1 MSMTDPIADML
12 TRIRNANAIRR
23 DTVDVPRS
31 RLKKGIAEVLKR
43 EGFIVDYLDIDAG
56 AQSTLRLEL
65 RYGPDGQRLI
75 RDIQRVSK
83 PGRRVYRGVG
93 DLEAPLD
100 GIGVFVV
107 STDKG
112 VLSDREAR
120 EQRTGGEVLCKV
132 Y

>member
-12 TRIRNANAIRR
+12 TRIRNANRIRR
-23 DTVDVPRS
+23 RTVDVPRS
-31 RLKKGIAEVLKR
+31 RLKRGIAEVLKR
-43 EGFIVDYLDIDAG
+43 EGFIVDYLDVDAG
-56 AQSTLRLEL
+56 PQSLLRLEL
-65 RYGPDGQRLI
+65 RYGPDGQRVM

-83 PGRRVYRGVG
+83 PGRRVYRGVD
-93 DLEAPLD
+93 DLDSPVD
-100 GIGVFVV
+100 GIGVYVV

-112 VLSDREAR
+112 ILSDREAR

>member
-23 DTVDVPRS
+23 STVDVPRS

-83 PGRRVYRGVG
+83 PGRRIYRGVG